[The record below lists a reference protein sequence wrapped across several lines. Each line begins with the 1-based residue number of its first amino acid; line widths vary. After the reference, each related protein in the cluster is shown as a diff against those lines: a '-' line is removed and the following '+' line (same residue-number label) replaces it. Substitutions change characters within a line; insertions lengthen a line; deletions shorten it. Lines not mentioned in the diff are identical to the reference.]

1 MDKKLEPLRI
11 SDLTNL
17 EVGQLMNRHLAEI
30 GKLSPSQK
38 AAGDGVQFTDGP
50 LNAYLGRLTSAQS
63 VYKLALVQVQKN
75 DETEKI
81 ELADKGRDKAVSA
94 FNSAI
99 KTSLLSEITKE
110 VDAAKSLNTLL
121 KSFKK
126 LRHLNFEAESIAI
139 DQLVDELKKENYLP
153 KVELLN
159 LGQFVIRMK
168 AANDSFKT
176 LYESRTEGEVL
187 TVSYNAKSLRK
198 ALMKEYKYFADYV
211 VSMARAHDSDEFNSI
226 LLWLN
231 NTRKEYADL
240 LARRAGSEEEASV
253 TEKHPDRVV

>member
-1 MDKKLEPLRI
+1 MEKELEPLSI

-17 EVGQLMNRHLAEI
+17 EVGQLLNRHLAEI
-30 GKLSPSQK
+30 GKLSPSQN
-38 AAGDGVQFTDGP
+38 APADGAQFTDGP
-50 LNAYLGRLTSAQS
+50 LNAYLGRLTSAQTAF
-63 VYKLALVQVQKN
+63 KLALVKVQKN
-75 DETEKI
+75 DETVKV

-94 FNSAI
+94 FNRAI
-99 KTSLLSEITKE
+99 KTSLLSENTKE

-126 LRHLNFEAESIAI
+126 LQHLNFEAESIAI
-139 DQLVDELKKENYLP
+139 DQMVVELRKENYLS

-159 LGQFVIRMK
+159 LGQFVTRLK

-176 LYESRTEGEVL
+176 LYEGRTEGVVL

-211 VSMARAHDSDEFNSI
+211 VSMARAHDTAEFNSI

-240 LARRAGSEEEASV
+240 LARRSGEEASA
-253 TEKHPDRVV
+253 TAKIPDPVA

>member
-1 MDKKLEPLRI
+1 MEKELEPLSI

-17 EVGQLMNRHLAEI
+17 EVGQLLNRHLAEI
-30 GKLSPSQK
+30 GKLSPPQK
-38 AAGDGVQFTDGP
+38 AAGDGAQFTDGP
-50 LNAYLGRLTSAQS
+50 LNAYLGRLTSAQTAF
-63 VYKLALVQVQKN
+63 KLALVKVQKN
-75 DETEKI
+75 DETVKV

-94 FNSAI
+94 FNRAI
-99 KTSLLSEITKE
+99 KTSLLSENTKE
-110 VDAAKSLNTLL
+110 VDAAQSLSTLL

-126 LRHLNFEAESIAI
+126 LQHLNFEAESIAI
-139 DQLVDELKKENYLP
+139 DQMVVELRKENYQP

-159 LGQFVIRMK
+159 LGQFVTRMK

-176 LYESRTEGEVL
+176 LYEGRTEGVVL

-198 ALMKEYKYFADYV
+198 ALMKEYKYFAGYV
-211 VSMARAHDSDEFNSI
+211 VSMARAHDTAEFNSI

-240 LARRAGSEEEASV
+240 LARRAGIEEASV
-253 TEKHPDRVV
+253 TEKHPDPVV